1 VKPFIVDTN
10 QKIRR
15 SLLNQL
21 TSLKMAGVQHIP
33 IKGIETEVHFSD
45 AVLHENQKV
54 LSDTDANLKDDNEAV
69 HHKVSERQ
77 SATRAGG
84 NNQAEDTIGHPPKA
98 VTAGRNIQIETSWK
112 TRLADPFNASYMT
125 ALSEFLRK
133 EKAEGKR
140 IYPPGN
146 EIFRAF
152 ELTPFDDV
160 KVVILGQD
168 PYHGPG
174 QAHGLSF
181 SVAAGV
187 QPPPSLRNIYRELE
201 ADLGISHPG
210 HGNLEGWARQGV
222 LLLNSCLTVQEGQ
235 AGSHQGKGW
244 ELFTDEVIRCLND
257 DRQNLVFILWGRKAQ
272 DKGTEIDRS
281 RHCVLSSVHPSPLSA
296 SNGFFGSKP
305 FSQAN
310 AYLEET
316 GQKPVDWN
324 PG

>member
-1 VKPFIVDTN
+1 
-10 QKIRR
+10 
-15 SLLNQL
+15 
-21 TSLKMAGVQHIP
+21 MAGVQHIP
-33 IKGIETEVHFSD
+33 TKGIEAEVPSSD
-45 AVLHENQKV
+45 GVSNEKQNV
-54 LSDTDANLKDDNEAV
+54 FTDTGADPKDGHDSNRN
-69 HHKVSERQ
+69 KVSERQ
-77 SATRAGG
+77 NATRSDRG
-84 NNQAEDTIGHPPKA
+84 NQAEDETAHPPKA

-133 EKAEGKR
+133 EKSEGKR

-244 ELFTDEVIRCLND
+244 ELFTDQVIRCLNQ

>member
-1 VKPFIVDTN
+1 
-10 QKIRR
+10 
-15 SLLNQL
+15 
-21 TSLKMAGVQHIP
+21 MAGVQHIP
-33 IKGIETEVHFSD
+33 TKKIEAEVYSLD
-45 AVLHENQKV
+45 AVLHENQNV
-54 LSDTDANLKDDNEAV
+54 FSNTDANRKDYNDAV

-77 SATRAGG
+77 NATRAGRG
-84 NNQAEDTIGHPPKA
+84 NQAENMIDHPPKA
-98 VTAGRNIQIETSWK
+98 VTAGRNIKIETSWK
-112 TRLADPFNASYMT
+112 TRLDDPFNAPYMT
-125 ALSEFLRK
+125 ELSEFLRK
-133 EKAEGKR
+133 EKAKGKR
-140 IYPPGN
+140 IYPPGK
-146 EIFRAF
+146 EIFKAF

-181 SVAAGV
+181 SVTAGV

-222 LLLNSCLTVQEGQ
+222 LLLNSCLTVEEGQ

-257 DRQNLVFILWGRKAQ
+257 ERQNLVFILWGRKAQ
-272 DKGTEIDRS
+272 DKGTEIDRT

-310 AYLEET
+310 AYLQET

-324 PG
+324 LG

>member
-1 VKPFIVDTN
+1 
-10 QKIRR
+10 
-15 SLLNQL
+15 
-21 TSLKMAGVQHIP
+21 MAGVQHIP
-33 IKGIETEVHFSD
+33 TKGIEAEVPSSDGVSNEKQNVLTETGAD
-45 AVLHENQKV
+45 P
-54 LSDTDANLKDDNEAV
+54 KDGHDSNRN
-69 HHKVSERQ
+69 KVSERQ
-77 SATRAGG
+77 NATRSDRG
-84 NNQAEDTIGHPPKA
+84 NQAEDETAHPPKA

>member
-1 VKPFIVDTN
+1 MDAT

-21 TSLKMAGVQHIP
+21 ASFKMAGVQHIP
-33 IKGIETEVHFSD
+33 TKGIVAEVPSSG
-45 AVLHENQKV
+45 AVLDEEQKV
-54 LSDTDANLKDDNEAV
+54 FSDTDANSKDVNDAIRN
-69 HHKVSERQ
+69 KVSERQ
-77 SATRAGG
+77 NATRTGRG
-84 NNQAEDTIGHPPKA
+84 TQAEDEIADPPKA

-112 TRLADPFNASYMT
+112 GRLADPFNASYMT
-125 ALSEFLRK
+125 ALSKFLRK

-140 IYPPGN
+140 IYPPSN

-222 LLLNSCLTVQEGQ
+222 LLLNSCLTVEEGQ

-272 DKGTEIDRS
+272 DKGTEIDCS
-281 RHCVLSSVHPSPLSA
+281 RHCVISSVHPSPLSA

-310 AYLEET
+310 AYLQET

-324 PG
+324 L